1 MMETPTDDA
10 DPVNRRWN
18 HRFEQTGRSAD
29 PGKRVDAVIVELLQ
43 PNGRDV
49 IVALL
54 LRFVEIKTSYLSPK
68 SLDLS
73 GLAVS
78 S

>member
-1 MMETPTDDA
+1 MMESPTDDR

-18 HRFEQTGRSAD
+18 HRFEQKDRSAD
-29 PGKRVDAVIVELLQ
+29 PGKRVDAVVVELLQ
-43 PNGRDV
+43 TNGRDV

-54 LRFVEIKTSYLSPK
+54 LRFAKTKTSYLSPQI
-68 SLDLS
+68 LNLS
-73 GLAVS
+73 GLEVS